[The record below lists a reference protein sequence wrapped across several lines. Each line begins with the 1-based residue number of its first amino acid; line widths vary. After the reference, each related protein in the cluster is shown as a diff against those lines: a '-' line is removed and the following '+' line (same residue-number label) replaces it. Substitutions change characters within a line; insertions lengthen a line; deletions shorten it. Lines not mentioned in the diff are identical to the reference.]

1 MKFDNKLQE
10 EVYNYF
16 NEREDF
22 YFHGYTGTFFFNTWE
37 KGKEK
42 HQLASKK
49 PHGNKDSISASVLIY
64 TNVYSENE
72 KFGVE
77 IKIEMYLWGY
87 QSQETMFQGWVES
100 VGELKAIC
108 KAVGL

>member
-42 HQLASKK
+42 HQLDSKK

-100 VGELKAIC
+100 IVELKTIC